1 MSIRA
6 LNQLLGQSTI
16 DPGVT
21 EAFEQGRVDEL
32 LAEYAFPPEMLRA
45 LRGLEAETF
54 DEFAALALDLISRMK
69 ADSHA
74 SNAPDPR
81 QGLCIE
87 AVVGDEE
94 QAA

>member
-16 DPGVT
+16 DP
-21 EAFEQGRVDEL
+21 ALAKAYEQGRIEEI
-32 LAEYAFPPEMLRA
+32 LADYDFSPEMRRELKA
-45 LRGLEAETF
+45 LEAVTF
-54 DEFAALALDLISRMK
+54 DDFAAEALDLIAKIESDWLISK
-69 ADSHA
+69 V
-74 SNAPDPR
+74 PDPR
-81 QGLCIE
+81 QGLCVD